1 MIRKRCRS
9 SEGSDYFCCR
19 AQSFGRSD
27 AAFERGVVSEDQ
39 HHRREEREERNGQQ
53 AGVEPPVASFKYPM
67 A

>member
-1 MIRKRCRS
+1 MIPQAHPRTATILATEHSQSAGATLRS
-9 SEGSDYFCCR
+9 S
-19 AQSFGRSD
+19 
-27 AAFERGVVSEDQ
+27 GVVSEDQ